1 MKKWRAEIEIALSDN
16 HFQMARELA
25 QIEPLFEDFKKQL
38 PEGAMVAE
46 AVISARGPKTPKKP
60 SPLSGAAVY
69 DQAAK

>member
-1 MKKWRAEIEIALSDN
+1 MKKWRAEIEIDLSDN

-38 PEGAMVAE
+38 PEGVKVTE
-46 AVISARGPKTPKKP
+46 SVVNARGPKAPKKP